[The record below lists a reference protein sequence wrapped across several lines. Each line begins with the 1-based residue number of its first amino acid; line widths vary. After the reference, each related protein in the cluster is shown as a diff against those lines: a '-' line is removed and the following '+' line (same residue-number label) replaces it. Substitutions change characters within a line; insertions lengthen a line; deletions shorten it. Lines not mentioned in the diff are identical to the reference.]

1 MRTEITDR
9 MKKNGEIGRIAMLQ
23 LRSGADISDAAARF
37 VAMTVENPDVGRER
51 MDKDGGADALSA
63 IWVLDDAEQMAVYF
77 SDLEAKL
84 EKAEKCLGVSGY
96 SIRLAENTE
105 DPFVLEKKGKDE
117 ELQCA
122 FTLYPEFIREK
133 QQTVV
138 HFGVLWGAAPERSCT
153 LTDMEAISREISE
166 ITRQLKR
173 LNGLNIH
180 GPENALKL
188 AAFSFAEKRHV
199 REAKARRQAEK
210 KQRGGR

>member
-9 MKKNGEIGRIAMLQ
+9 MKKNSEIGRIAMLQ
-23 LRSGADISDAAARF
+23 LRFGTDISDAAARF
-37 VAMTVENPDVGRER
+37 VAMTVENPDVGRES

-84 EKAEKCLGVSGY
+84 EKAEKFLGLSGY
-96 SIRLAENTE
+96 SIRNGENPEEIFGLDKKEE
-105 DPFVLEKKGKDE
+105 DES
-117 ELQCA
+117 LQCS
-122 FTLYPEFIREK
+122 FTLYPEFIKEK
-133 QQTVV
+133 QQTLV
-138 HFGVLWGAAPERSCT
+138 HFGVLWNASPERSCT

-166 ITRQLKR
+166 LTRQLKR

-188 AAFSFAEKRHV
+188 AVFSFVEKRHV
-199 REAKARRQAEK
+199 RQAKARRQAEK
-210 KQRGGR
+210 KQRGGK